1 MEYETRSKNTNII
14 RTQVQHPGRM
24 SVVRNLSLSLVVLAH
39 YAISEKEYILGGIQ
53 DQKRSRF
60 MLQNV
65 LIARETY
72 ASEEHK
78 MMQKMIQ
85 DFVNNEIIEH
95 IDAWEKKGMVSRE
108 IWLRAGA
115 LGLLCIDMP
124 EQYGGSGLDFSF
136 SALFIEELAKKGI
149 NGPGFSLHSDV
160 IAPYLLKYG
169 TEAQKQKYLPPMAR
183 GELITSLGMTEPNCG
198 SDLKAIKTSAIDKGD
213 YYLVNGQKTFITNG
227 YMSDMCIVAVKTN
240 RGTAKEG
247 VSLLIMESDTEG
259 FEKGV
264 PLKKIG
270 MKAQDTCELFF
281 DNVKVSKDNLL
292 GEEGLGF
299 KIMMSELPRER
310 LTVALN
316 AIGGA
321 EGAIENTIAYTATRT
336 AFKQPIAQFQNTQ
349 FKLAECAT
357 QLQVHQTFLDRC
369 TLLLSK
375 HLLTAESA
383 SMAKYSATEMH
394 SKVVDECLQL
404 FGGYGYMWEYPIARM
419 YADNRVARIYAGTNE
434 IMKVLIA
441 RGLFKELHQ
450 ELKRLKKK
458 L

>member
-1 MEYETRSKNTNII
+1 
-14 RTQVQHPGRM
+14 
-24 SVVRNLSLSLVVLAH
+24 
-39 YAISEKEYILGGIQ
+39 
-53 DQKRSRF
+53 

-65 LIARETY
+65 LLERQIY

-85 DFVNNEIIEH
+85 DFINNEIIDH
-95 IDAWEKKGMVSRE
+95 IEAWEKNGMVSRE
-108 IWLRAGA
+108 IWERAGE

-124 EQYGGSGLDFSF
+124 EHYGGMGLDFSF
-136 SALFIEELAKKGI
+136 SALFIEELAKAGI
-149 NGPGFSLHSDV
+149 SGPGFSLHSDI

-169 TEAQKQKYLPPMAR
+169 NESQKQKYLPMMAT
-183 GELITSLGMTEPNCG
+183 GKMITSLGMTEPNCG
-198 SDLKAIKTSAIDKGD
+198 SDLKAIKTTAVDNGD

-227 YMSDMCIVAVKTN
+227 YMSDMSIVAVKTN
-240 RGTAKEG
+240 TGAEKED
-247 VSLLIMESDTEG
+247 VSLLIMESDYEG
-259 FEKGV
+259 FEKGF

-281 DNVKVSKDNLL
+281 DNVKVPKENLL

-299 KIMMSELPRER
+299 KIMMTELARER
-310 LTVALN
+310 LSVALN

-321 EGAIENTIAYTATRT
+321 EGAIEKTIEYTSTRT
-336 AFKQPIAQFQNTQ
+336 AFKQPIAGFQNTQ

-357 QLQVHQTFLDRC
+357 QLQVHQVFLDRC
-369 TLLLSK
+369 TLLLSN
-375 HLLTAESA
+375 HQLTAESA

-404 FGGYGYMWEYPIARM
+404 FGGYGYIWDYPIARM

-434 IMKVLIA
+434 IMKLLIA
-441 RGLFKELHQ
+441 RGLYKELFQ
-450 ELKRLKKK
+450 QMKAMEKTNKK
-458 L
+458 

>member
-1 MEYETRSKNTNII
+1 
-14 RTQVQHPGRM
+14 
-24 SVVRNLSLSLVVLAH
+24 
-39 YAISEKEYILGGIQ
+39 
-53 DQKRSRF
+53 

-65 LIARETY
+65 LLEREIY

-85 DFVNNEIIEH
+85 DFIKNEIIDYTDE
-95 IDAWEKKGMVSRE
+95 WEKKGMVTRD
-108 IWLRAGA
+108 IWKRAGA

-124 EQYGGSGLDFSF
+124 DQYGGSGLDFSF
-136 SALFIEELAKKGI
+136 SALFIEELGKQGVS
-149 NGPGFSLHSDV
+149 GPGFSLHSDI

-169 TEAQKQKYLPPMAR
+169 TEAQKQKYLPIMAA
-183 GELITSLGMTEPNCG
+183 GQLITSLGMTEPNCG
-198 SDLKAIKTSAIDKGD
+198 SDLKAIKTTATDKGD

-227 YMSDMCIVAVKTN
+227 YMSDMSIVAVKTN
-240 RGTAKEG
+240 TGTAKEG
-247 VSLLIMESDTEG
+247 VSLLIMESDSEG
-259 FEKGV
+259 FEKGI
-264 PLKKIG
+264 PFKKIG

-281 DNVKVSKDNLL
+281 DNVKVPKENLL
-292 GEEGLGF
+292 GEEGFGF
-299 KIMMSELPRER
+299 KIMMTELARER

-321 EGAIENTIAYTATRT
+321 QGAIEKTIEYTSTRT
-336 AFKQPIAQFQNTQ
+336 AFKQPIAAFQNTQ

-357 QLQVHQTFLDRC
+357 QLQVHQAFLDRC

-375 HLLTAESA
+375 HQLTAESA

-404 FGGYGYMWEYPIARM
+404 FGGYGYMWDYPIARM

-434 IMKVLIA
+434 IMKLLIA
-441 RGLFKELHQ
+441 RGLFKELFQ
-450 ELKRLKKK
+450 EMKAIKKHVK
-458 L
+458 KQV